1 MIIAELDLENAEHL
15 QLTDAQWRYADGLVP
30 GEPNGGLVDRLSET
44 PARLADYDDSGWG
57 ICENIQEIILSGLCF
72 GWYRITVTLPEEVG
86 GVSVAGSKV
95 WFHTC
100 IDDYGEVWVDG
111 TIDLAFGKSGRGA
124 ASGFNAP
131 QRVVVSE
138 SAEPGAKHVIACL
151 AVNGPFG
158 KPGGGIFLRF
168 AKLEFEQA

>member
-15 QLTDAQWRYADGLVP
+15 ELTDAQWRYADGLVP
-30 GEPNGGLVDRLSET
+30 GEPNGGLVDRLPET
-44 PARLADYDDSGWG
+44 RARLADYDDSEWDV
-57 ICENIQEIILSGLCF
+57 CENIQAIVLSGLCF
-72 GWYRITVTLPEEVG
+72 GWYRITVTLPEEVDG
-86 GVSVAGSKV
+86 KSVAGSKV

-111 TIDLAFGKSGRGA
+111 NIDLAFGKSGRGA

-131 QRVVVSE
+131 QRVIVSE

-168 AKLEFEQA
+168 AKLEFEKE